1 MKLRLGAADAAIGAS
16 LADIDTPALLIDAAA
31 LEANIAALAEVCAGK
46 SPRLRPHTKTHKSP
60 IVARLQQA
68 AGAVGVCCAKPA
80 EAEALAA
87 DGIGDLLV
95 TTPIVGRRKLER
107 LARLARAVKLT
118 VVVDDEAAIAP
129 LADAAAAAD
138 RDLDVLVEVDVGQ
151 RRCGVPPGPAAAR
164 LAGQIGLH
172 QRLRFLGLQGYQGK
186 LQGIVAYAERRA
198 AVERALGELLDSAE
212 HLRRAGHH
220 VAVLSGGGSGS
231 VAIDLELGGLNELQP
246 GSYVFMDASYT
257 RIAWDAAGHPP
268 PFRSALTILTSVVSR
283 PAADRVIVDVGWKT
297 ASCNSGPPAVK
308 TPADLV
314 FEFAGD
320 EHGSVQRR
328 DGGVLDLRPGD
339 RLELVPSHCDTTVNL
354 HDCYTVIRDKQV
366 DALWPIAARGCS
378 R

>member
-1 MKLRLGAADAAIGAS
+1 MNLRVGAADAAIGAS

-31 LEANIAALAEVCAGK
+31 LEANIAALAELCAGK

-68 AGAVGVCCAKPA
+68 AGAVGVCCAKLA

-95 TTPIVGRRKLER
+95 TTPI
-107 LARLARAVKLT
+107 
-118 VVVDDEAAIAP
+118 
-129 LADAAAAAD
+129 
-138 RDLDVLVEVDVGQ
+138 
-151 RRCGVPPGPAAAR
+151 
-164 LAGQIGLH
+164 
-172 QRLRFLGLQGYQGK
+172 
-186 LQGIVAYAERRA
+186 
-198 AVERALGELLDSAE
+198 
-212 HLRRAGHH
+212 
-220 VAVLSGGGSGS
+220 
-231 VAIDLELGGLNELQP
+231 
-246 GSYVFMDASYT
+246 
-257 RIAWDAAGHPP
+257 
-268 PFRSALTILTSVVSR
+268 
-283 PAADRVIVDVGWKT
+283 
-297 ASCNSGPPAVK
+297 ASCDSGPPAVK
-308 TPADLV
+308 TCADLV

-354 HDCYTVIRDKQV
+354 YDCYTVIRDKQV